1 MKKCFKCGI
10 EKDLSEFY
18 KHKRMGDGH
27 LNKCKLCA
35 KGDVKEN
42 YSKNLKDPSYMER
55 ERKRGREKYN
65 RLYRSKVYR
74 VFTRTET
81 GIAKSKRECILS
93 YIVKFPEKNKAKIAC
108 QRIKPPKTGLEKHH
122 WSYNEEHYKDLVF
135 ITKKQHMKAHRF
147 IVYDQE
153 RMMYRR
159 YDTNELLDTKEK
171 HESFIFYCI
180 EHEED

>member
-18 KHKRMGDGH
+18 KHKQMGDGH
-27 LNKCKLCA
+27 LNKCILCTRNDVSIRYDKLI
-35 KGDVKEN
+35 
-42 YSKNLKDPSYMER
+42 SDPEFIKS
-55 ERKRGREKYN
+55 ERKRGRDKYH
-65 RLYRSKVYR
+65 RLYRG
-74 VFTRTET
+74 T
-81 GIAKSKRECILS
+81 GKSRPDVMTKYHAL
-93 YIVKFPEKNKAKIAC
+93 YPEKKKASSKC
-108 QRIKPPKTGLEKHH
+108 SRVKPPQPGLEKHH

>member
-18 KHKRMGDGH
+18 KHKQMGDGH
-27 LNKCKLCA
+27 LGKCILCTKNDVSNRYDKLSSDPA
-35 KGDVKEN
+35 FVK
-42 YSKNLKDPSYMER
+42 K
-55 ERKRGREKYN
+55 ERKRGRSKYH
-65 RLYRSKVYR
+65 RLYQG
-74 VFTRTET
+74 T
-81 GIAKSKRECILS
+81 GKARPAVMIKYHAL
-93 YIVKFPEKNKAKIAC
+93 YPEKKKAANKC
-108 QRIKPPKTGLEKHH
+108 SHIKPPQPGLEKHH